1 MKHGTR
7 GVGTPARWAVAAIL
21 LASAFLSSGTAVAD
35 IAPPPPEPDEQDQTG
50 VIPFLVGEWGYD
62 CSEPDRAVFDAE
74 AVSVPEEAGKP
85 PVRRPVTRSML
96 HGQFGMVHT
105 EADEQGAKEYVV
117 VFQVLDQD
125 AIRVIEQVEDGRP
138 LGMVKHELVMR
149 RCR

>member
-1 MKHGTR
+1 MKHGMQ
-7 GVGTPARWAVAAIL
+7 GAGTPARWAVAAIL
-21 LASAFLSSGTAVAD
+21 FAGAFLSGGMATAD
-35 IAPPPPEPDEQDQTG
+35 IAPPPPEPGEQDQAG

-62 CSEPDRAVFDAE
+62 CSVPDRAVFDAE
-74 AVSVPEEAGKP
+74 AVSVPEESGKP

-96 HGQFGMVHT
+96 HGEFGMVHT
-105 EADEQGAKEYVV
+105 AADQQGAKAYVI